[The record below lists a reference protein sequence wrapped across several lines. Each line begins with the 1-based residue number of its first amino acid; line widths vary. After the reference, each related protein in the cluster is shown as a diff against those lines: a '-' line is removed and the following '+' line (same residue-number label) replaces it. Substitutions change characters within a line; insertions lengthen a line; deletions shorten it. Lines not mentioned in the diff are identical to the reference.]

1 MKSKSLIALLV
12 VIQISVIAASFAII
26 LSIDLQTDNLGDY
39 VNISGKNRFYT
50 AFLLH
55 EMDEFSSGV
64 IGEKEIDDLFDE
76 YEGNIKLLKNGG
88 DFLGREIA
96 PIPLT
101 YSNEMQVLEVK
112 FEEFKIMGER
122 LKDEQTKQTP
132 LDESYMIKHE
142 QLEFELIGAAENL
155 TNKLNMEFD
164 EIIQQ
169 KEILEI
175 ILPIIN
181 AIVYVTT
188 VYVIFRTLREETK
201 KMQKLEKLY
210 TIGQMA
216 SRLAHDLRNSIT
228 VIKANLDF
236 MQMKYKDDQTLM
248 ERSGRMQCSVLD
260 MNHIIE
266 DVLEFAKT
274 KQLNLGRHSL
284 LEIISESISSLNVP
298 EEIQIE
304 MPKTDAEI
312 TCDARK
318 IQAIIVNI
326 IVNAFDALEGKGK
339 VTITIE
345 DEPKKTTIQITD
357 SGPGIPDDIIA
368 SIFEPLFTSKPTGTG
383 LGLGISKNIV
393 EQHGGKIS
401 VKNNPT
407 TFTIVLPKT
416 VKQS

>member
-155 TNKLNMEFD
+155 TNKLNM
-164 EIIQQ
+164 
-169 KEILEI
+169 
-175 ILPIIN
+175 
-181 AIVYVTT
+181 
-188 VYVIFRTLREETK
+188 
-201 KMQKLEKLY
+201 
-210 TIGQMA
+210 
-216 SRLAHDLRNSIT
+216 
-228 VIKANLDF
+228 
-236 MQMKYKDDQTLM
+236 
-248 ERSGRMQCSVLD
+248 
-260 MNHIIE
+260 
-266 DVLEFAKT
+266 
-274 KQLNLGRHSL
+274 
-284 LEIISESISSLNVP
+284 
-298 EEIQIE
+298 
-304 MPKTDAEI
+304 
-312 TCDARK
+312 
-318 IQAIIVNI
+318 
-326 IVNAFDALEGKGK
+326 
-339 VTITIE
+339 
-345 DEPKKTTIQITD
+345 
-357 SGPGIPDDIIA
+357 
-368 SIFEPLFTSKPTGTG
+368 
-383 LGLGISKNIV
+383 
-393 EQHGGKIS
+393 
-401 VKNNPT
+401 
-407 TFTIVLPKT
+407 
-416 VKQS
+416 